1 MGVID
6 EVLVRHVAARA
17 NFTCCDAE
25 ALRVRPRLR
34 LAVVTC
40 MDSRIDLFR
49 VLGLKLGDAHVLRN
63 GGGLAT
69 DDALRSLVLSQQL
82 LGTQEVMVIQ
92 HSDCGLEGLR
102 DDELARRL
110 ESVSGVTPPYDFG
123 GFSDV
128 EKSVRTSLE
137 RIRNCPWLV
146 RRDAV
151 RGFVYDVTDGR
162 LREVE

>member
-1 MGVID
+1 MGAID
-6 EVLVRHVAARA
+6 ELLVRHVAARA

-25 ALRVRPRLR
+25 DLRVRPRLR
-34 LAVVTC
+34 VAVMTC

-49 VLGLKLGDAHVLRN
+49 VLGLKLGDAHILRN
-63 GGGLAT
+63 AGGLAT

-102 DDELARRL
+102 DDDLAGRL
-110 ESVSGVTPPYDFG
+110 ESQSGAAPPYDFG
-123 GFSDV
+123 GFSDI

-137 RIRNCPWLV
+137 RIRDCPWLV
-146 RRDAV
+146 RRDAA
-151 RGFVYDVTDGR
+151 RGFVYDVTSGR
-162 LREVE
+162 LREIP